1 MQDYI
6 QKLKDL
12 TAKKTGLH
20 ARVFHRAVLD
30 AVQDGK
36 LTKQEID
43 ALEKQREDL
52 GLSLNTLSHI
62 RSNAYYA
69 AFQTVSKN
77 AEVTDDEWEELEQ
90 IQEYLGLTD
99 ADIAKT
105 KKELYR
111 LRVLSEVRQGNMP
124 IIETPDIFL
133 HPGEVAY
140 WSEPVGLYVGF
151 VGKKVSKHGLHLKL
165 SKGVSL
171 QMGIAQDKDE
181 RGLIKKDDGF
191 LIITSKRVIFHG
203 KEESFTT
210 TYHQVLDIDC
220 YASAVRLHRSRG
232 SSQLFVYKVPGNQDI
247 VGSVLFY
254 AATVGSQIR

>member
-12 TAKKTGLH
+12 ASKKTGVH

-30 AVQDGK
+30 AVRDGK
-36 LTKQEID
+36 LTKEEID
-43 ALEKQREDL
+43 TLEKQREDL
-52 GLSLNTLSHI
+52 GLSLNTLGHI

-69 AFQTVSKN
+69 AFQTVSKD
-77 AEVTDDEWEELEQ
+77 AEVTEDEWDELEQ
-90 IQEYLGLTD
+90 IQDYLGLTD
-99 ADIAKT
+99 TDIAKT

-111 LRVLSEVRQGNMP
+111 LRVLSEIRQGNMP
-124 IIETPDIFL
+124 ILETPDIFL
-133 HPGEVAY
+133 HPDEVAY

-165 SKGVSL
+165 TKGLSL
-171 QMGIAQDKDE
+171 HMGVAKDSEE
-181 RGLIKKDDGF
+181 RGLIKKDEGF
-191 LIITSKRVIFHG
+191 LIITSKRIIFMS

-220 YASAVRLHRSRG
+220 YPSAVRIHRSRG
-232 SSQLFVYKVPGNQDI
+232 ASQLFVYKVLGNQDI
-247 VGSVLFY
+247 VGSILFY
-254 AATVGSQIR
+254 AAMVGTQIR